1 MKDYIN
7 DYINDYIIDFLMIF
21 FVLFSLFVIGILNDK
36 CKENEKTIS
45 KLKDEI
51 IELKKENKELD
62 ELYQNTYSVLV
73 DEGLVGE

>member
-1 MKDYIN
+1 MK

-21 FVLFSLFVIGILNDK
+21 FVLFSLCEVGTLYDETK
-36 CKENEKTIS
+36 KDEKTIS
-45 KLKDEI
+45 KLKEEI
-51 IELKKENKELD
+51 VELKKENKELD